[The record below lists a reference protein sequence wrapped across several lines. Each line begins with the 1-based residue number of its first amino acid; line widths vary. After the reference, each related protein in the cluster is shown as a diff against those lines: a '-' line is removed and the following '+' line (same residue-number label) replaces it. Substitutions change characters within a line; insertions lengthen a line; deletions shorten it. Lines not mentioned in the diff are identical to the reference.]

1 MSVLWVPQRG
11 RVLKE
16 GRLSVTQHSEY
27 FLGEVASQ
35 LGLKGQEGENLGGEG
50 RGGGTKA

>member
-1 MSVLWVPQRG
+1 MLWVPQGG

-16 GRLSVTQHSEY
+16 GRLSVTKHSEC

-35 LGLKGQEGENLGGEG
+35 LGLKGEEGENLGGEG
-50 RGGGTKA
+50 RRGGTKA